1 MSWKLNISFL
11 SENETHKQEVEKS
24 LDNMFHST
32 NLRRMSTKESL
43 PEGEVVIVYEDT
55 GVRH

>member
-1 MSWKLNISFL
+1 MAWKLNISFL
-11 SENETHKQEVEKS
+11 SESEVHKQEVEKS
-24 LDNMFHST
+24 LDGIFHST
-32 NLRRMSTKESL
+32 NLRRISTKEDL